1 MGNLCRHS
9 DLFFNSFSEIPPT
22 TASAPAQVHRSII
35 SALVDCCGD
44 RDEATRKFA
53 CFAVGNASFHSAALY
68 QYLKPAVPLLVQALF
83 DSEEKTRANAAG
95 ALGNFV
101 RNSADLCGD
110 IVAHHAPAKLLQV
123 ATNDQAINP
132 RRIALFSLG
141 NVCVYRVCRVSL
153 SSLRP
158 PLDQQLRALEASLG
172 DSTARKYIVRLRQKL
187 QAPANAASKQLKY

>member
-1 MGNLCRHS
+1 MDQAHC
-9 DLFFNSFSEIPPT
+9 
-22 TASAPAQVHRSII
+22 SII
-35 SALVDCCGD
+35 SALVNCCGD
-44 RDEATRKFA
+44 RDETTRKFA

-68 QYLKPAVPLLVQALF
+68 QHLKPAVPLLVQALF

-95 ALGNFV
+95 AIGNFV

-123 ATNDQAINP
+123 AMNDQSVNP

-141 NVCVYRVCRVSL
+141 NVCVYGVCRVSL

-158 PLDQQLRALEASLG
+158 PLEQQLLTLEATLG

-187 QAPANAASKQLKY
+187 QAPANATSL